1 MRRFPALPAVLS
13 FPSQPERVE
22 KTRVTIVDETEL
34 LVATRRDLHRHP
46 EIGFQEHRTAG
57 IAAQRL
63 RAAGYQVRTG
73 LAVTG
78 VVGTLRGGAGDG
90 PTLLLRAD
98 MDALPVQ
105 EECTHDFVSG
115 TPGLMH
121 ACGHDAHVAIGLAV
135 AERLARTRDQWRGT
149 VKYMFQPAEE
159 GLGGAVGMIEA
170 GVLDGVDAALG
181 LHVWL
186 GLPSGVVGVV
196 PGPQMAGAIEWSVE
210 VRGRGGHG
218 ALPHE
223 TIDALHA
230 ATQVVV
236 ALQSIVSRTAP
247 PLEPAV
253 VTVGSF
259 HAGAAHNVIAES
271 AKLTG
276 TVRAFDPALLK
287 ALPGHVERVVAGVCA
302 AMGAT
307 YDFRWR
313 WEGPATVNDP
323 RMAQIVAREAERI
336 VGADR
341 VRTDPDVRTM
351 AAEDFGDVLARVPGC
366 YFFVGGR
373 SEEKGMTHPHH
384 SPRFDLCEDCM
395 PVAVDVL
402 QAAALAVLNGG

>member
-1 MRRFPALPAVLS
+1 M
-13 FPSQPERVE
+13 
-22 KTRVTIVDETEL
+22 TIADETEL

-46 EIGFQEHRTAG
+46 EIGFNEHRTAG
-57 IAAQRL
+57 IAAERL
-63 RAAGYQVRTG
+63 RAAGYTVQTG

-98 MDALPVQ
+98 MDALPVA

-135 AERLARTRDQWRGT
+135 AERLARTRNQWRGT

-170 GVLDGVDAALG
+170 GVLEGVDAALG

-186 GLPSGVVGVV
+186 GLPSGIVGVV
-196 PGPQMAGAIEWSVE
+196 QGPQMAGAIEWSVE
-210 VRGRGGHG
+210 IKGRGGHG

-230 ATQVVV
+230 ASQVVV

-259 HAGAAHNVIAES
+259 HAGAAHNVISES

-276 TVRAFDPALLK
+276 TVRAFDPALLES
-287 ALPGHVERVVAGVCA
+287 LPGHVERVIAGVCA

-307 YDFRWR
+307 YEFRWR

-323 RMAQIVAREAERI
+323 RIAEIVRRQAERI
-336 VGADR
+336 VGAER

-402 QAAALAVLNGG
+402 EAAALAVLNGG